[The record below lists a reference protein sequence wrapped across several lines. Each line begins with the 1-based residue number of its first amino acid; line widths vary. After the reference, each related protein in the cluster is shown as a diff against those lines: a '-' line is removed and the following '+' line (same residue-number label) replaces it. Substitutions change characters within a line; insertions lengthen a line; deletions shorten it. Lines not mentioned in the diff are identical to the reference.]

1 MITISKI
8 PDGEKWAEEIAQA
21 RSKGMRTNF
30 YAAAEDFF
38 PHLQQLSELKFD
50 GGRYLFHEKEGQ
62 IDFYF
67 FLEQNARPVPLPM
80 FAKPV
85 VLEQVGLA
93 KAPPALAQ
101 WESLGFERYLQRK
114 RLFLSARK
122 TEKAERAVSFAAE
135 TEAEQLLEM
144 MRHAFE
150 PYTSALPDLEEL
162 RRDLRQKRVLAAREG
177 DALLGFLRFGR
188 EKKVS
193 VLWQIVVAPDGRGR
207 GIGSTLVQDWIAL
220 EREETARFQL
230 WVREDNPPALRM
242 YEALGFLPDGRVAP
256 VMLKK

>member
-67 FLEQNARPVPLPM
+67 FLEQDARPVPLPM

-85 VLEQVGLA
+85 VLEQVGVT

-101 WESLGFERYLQRK
+101 WLHCNISLPE
-114 RLFLSARK
+114 
-122 TEKAERAVSFAAE
+122 FAATCCKFSTCTVE
-135 TEAEQLLEM
+135 IILYVLKG
-144 MRHAFE
+144 
-150 PYTSALPDLEEL
+150 
-162 RRDLRQKRVLAAREG
+162 QK
-177 DALLGFLRFGR
+177 FL
-188 EKKVS
+188 
-193 VLWQIVVAPDGRGR
+193 
-207 GIGSTLVQDWIAL
+207 
-220 EREETARFQL
+220 ARFNHTIRKSFFSN
-230 WVREDNPPALRM
+230 WSATC
-242 YEALGFLPDGRVAP
+242 
-256 VMLKK
+256 